1 MDPAAQPFDVEL
13 GVRLAE
19 AASQAMWGSAHYCVM
34 MEPIQVK
41 VDHITMLGKQH
52 AAQCPKLHTT
62 GFTRAEYLPHRH
74 VWTASLPTSQ
84 P

>member
-1 MDPAAQPFDVEL
+1 MTRCGVLPREEVDPAAQPFDVEL

-41 VDHITMLGKQH
+41 VEHISMLGEQRTMQH
-52 AAQCPKLHTT
+52 
-62 GFTRAEYLPHRH
+62 LPS
-74 VWTASLPTSQ
+74 T
-84 P
+84 